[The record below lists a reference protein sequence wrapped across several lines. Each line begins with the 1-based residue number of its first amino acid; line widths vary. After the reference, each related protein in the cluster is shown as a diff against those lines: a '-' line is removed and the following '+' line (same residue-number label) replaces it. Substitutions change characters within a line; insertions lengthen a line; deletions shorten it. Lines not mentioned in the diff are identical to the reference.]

1 MAHPLI
7 SIVLA
12 GIASCIVLDLWQQF
26 LKRTAGI
33 ATPNWAVV
41 GRWFW
46 RSWRLKT
53 MYHPTIDE
61 EPPESNEHLTGWLV
75 HYAVS
80 VGYAVVLYILMEVV
94 PVFKPSLIDGL
105 VFGALSVAVPW
116 FYFMPCMG
124 KGVMARH
131 TPTPVKACCIA
142 LANHVV
148 YGVAL
153 TFALGLGM

>member
-1 MAHPLI
+1 MANPLI

-12 GIASCIVLDLWQQF
+12 GTASCIVLDLWQQF
-26 LKRTAGI
+26 LKR
-33 ATPNWAVV
+33 ATGLAAPNWAVV
-41 GRWFW
+41 GRWFL

-53 MYHPTIDE
+53 MYHPTIDSA
-61 EPPESNEHLTGWLV
+61 PQASNEHLTGWLV
-75 HYAVS
+75 HYGVS
-80 VGYAVVLYILMEVV
+80 VGYAVVLYTLMAVV
-94 PVFKPSLIDGL
+94 PVFKPTLMNGL

-131 TPTPVKACCIA
+131 TANPVKACCVA